1 MQKQTACMQGAAA
14 DEKSPG
20 KARSTRRAQRMVR
33 IQAAKLQDVLADKLS
48 CLHCGLQSSRLRL
61 ERGTVLLQLHVS
73 CRSIKNYVSAVG

>member
-1 MQKQTACMQGAAA
+1 
-14 DEKSPG
+14 
-20 KARSTRRAQRMVR
+20 MVR